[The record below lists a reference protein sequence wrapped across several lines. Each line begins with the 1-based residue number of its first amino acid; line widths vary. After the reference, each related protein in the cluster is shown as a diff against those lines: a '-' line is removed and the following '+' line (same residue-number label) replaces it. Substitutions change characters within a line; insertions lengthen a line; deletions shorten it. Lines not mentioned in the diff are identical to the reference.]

1 MIEKP
6 IDKIAKADIE
16 SLVTARVSERKTLE
30 YKLQLPSN
38 QTDDKREFLYDVSSF
53 ANTSGGDIVFGI
65 ADERDSAGKPTG
77 IPSPPQ
83 GLTQENLSGDILR
96 MENMVRDGIDPRIAG
111 IEWLPISGFPSGP
124 VLIMRIPRSW
134 IAPHMVTFGGASRF
148 YARNSVGKYPLNVGE
163 IRSAFLASSALGEN
177 LRRFR
182 FERIAKAIEN
192 DLPLPLGEGAKILL
206 HLVPLSALDP
216 TSAHDVITGRVDLQ
230 LRLEPMS
237 APGGWNRRYNFDGL
251 MTYPSG
257 IASYAQLFRSGI
269 IEAAEGDFFKW
280 SQDGKSIPTTA
291 LEDEILKAV
300 RGYLRLQK
308 ELGVLLPIAFLLTLI
323 GVKGFVLSLP
333 NRYLVHMRT
342 GIDRDVLPIPEVLVQ
357 SYEASEHEILR
368 PVLNALW
375 QSGGFQ
381 NSFSYDEN
389 GNWKR

>member
-6 IDKIAKADIE
+6 IDKIEKADIE

-111 IEWLPISGFPSGP
+111 IEWLSISGFPSGP

-148 YARNSVGKYPLNVGE
+148 YARNSIGKYPLNVGE

-182 FERIAKAIEN
+182 FERTAKAIEN

-237 APGGWNRRYNFDGL
+237 SPGGWNHRYNFDGL
-251 MTYPSG
+251 MTYPYG
-257 IASYAQLFRSGI
+257 VASYVQLFRSGL
-269 IEAAEGDFFKW
+269 IEAAEGDFSKW
-280 SQDGKSIPTTA
+280 SRDGKSIPTTA

-357 SYEASEHEILR
+357 SYEVSEHEIVR
-368 PVLNALW
+368 PVFNALW

-389 GNWKR
+389 GNWRR

>member
-30 YKLQLPSN
+30 YKLKLPSN

-77 IPSPPQ
+77 VPSPPQ

-111 IEWLPISGFPSGP
+111 IQWLPISGFPSGP

-134 IAPHMVTFGGASRF
+134 IAPHMVTFGGVSRF

-192 DLPLPLGEGAKILL
+192 DLPFPVGEGAKILL

-257 IASYAQLFRSGI
+257 VASYAQLFRSGI
-269 IEAAEGDFFKW
+269 IEAAEG
-280 SQDGKSIPTTA
+280 
-291 LEDEILKAV
+291 
-300 RGYLRLQK
+300 RLFQMEPGRK
-308 ELGVLLPIAFLLTLI
+308 EHSNDRLG
-323 GVKGFVLSLP
+323 
-333 NRYLVHMRT
+333 R
-342 GIDRDVLPIPEVLVQ
+342 
-357 SYEASEHEILR
+357 
-368 PVLNALW
+368 
-375 QSGGFQ
+375 
-381 NSFSYDEN
+381 
-389 GNWKR
+389 

>member
-1 MIEKP
+1 VIEKP
-6 IDKIAKADIE
+6 IDKIEKIDIE

-30 YKLQLPSN
+30 YKLQLPTN

-53 ANTSGGDIVFGI
+53 ANTVGGDIVFGI
-65 ADERDSAGKPTG
+65 ADERDSAGRPTG
-77 IPSPPQ
+77 MPMPPQ
-83 GLTQENLSGDILR
+83 GLTQENLSSEILR
-96 MENMVRDGIDPRIAG
+96 MENLVRDGIDPRIAG
-111 IEWLPISGFPSGP
+111 IEWLPIPGFPSGP
-124 VLIMRIPRSW
+124 ILIMRIPRSW

-216 TSAHDVITGRVDLQ
+216 TSAHDVITGSVDLQ

-257 IASYAQLFRSGI
+257 VASYAQLFRSGI
-269 IEAAEGDFFKW
+269 IEAAEGELFKW

-291 LEDEILKAV
+291 SEDEILKAV
-300 RGYLRLQK
+300 RRYLRLQR
-308 ELGVLLPIAFLLTLI
+308 ELGVLLPIAVLLTLI

-368 PVLNALW
+368 PVFNALW

-389 GNWKR
+389 GNWRR

>member
-1 MIEKP
+1 VIEKP
-6 IDKIAKADIE
+6 IDKIEKIDIE

-30 YKLQLPSN
+30 YKLQLPTN

-53 ANTSGGDIVFGI
+53 ANTVGGDIVFGI
-65 ADERDSAGKPTG
+65 ADERDSAGRPTG
-77 IPSPPQ
+77 MPMPPQ
-83 GLTQENLSGDILR
+83 GLTQENLSSEILR
-96 MENMVRDGIDPRIAG
+96 MENLVRDGIDPRIAG
-111 IEWLPISGFPSGP
+111 IEWLPIPGFPSGP
-124 VLIMRIPRSW
+124 ILIMRIPRSW

-216 TSAHDVITGRVDLQ
+216 TSAHDVITGSVDLQ

-257 IASYAQLFRSGI
+257 VASYAQLFRSGI
-269 IEAAEGDFFKW
+269 IEAAEGELFKW

-291 LEDEILKAV
+291 SEDEILKAV
-300 RGYLRLQK
+300 RRYLGLQK
-308 ELGVLLPIAFLLTLI
+308 ELGVLLPIAVLLTLI

-368 PVLNALW
+368 PVFNALW

-389 GNWKR
+389 GNWRR